1 MAYADYEGEI
11 YEVKNLPKEAVENEG
26 NLYCCGI
33 VEWKKKKKKIYGI
46 YFVYLNFYVS
56 EIW

>member
-33 VEWKKKKKKIYGI
+33 VEWKKKKNLWHIFCIFK
-46 YFVYLNFYVS
+46 FLCV
-56 EIW
+56 